1 MNLFQNFEDVDLVS
15 LDALLCSLLLLVGSG
30 SVLWQLLLGTWLLL
44 CRSLLGLLRRFL
56 LSWLLLCLRRHS
68 YEL

>member
-1 MNLFQNFEDVDLVS
+1 MNLFQNFKDVDLVS
-15 LDALLCSLLLLVGSG
+15 LHALLRSLLLLVGSG

-44 CRSLLGLLRRFL
+44 CRSLLGLLHRFL
-56 LSWLLLCLRRHS
+56 LSWLLLCLWRHC